1 MKKYLFWLHYHVT
14 SINLIASFAF
24 NFSQKEFIRF
34 NEEINTPIKI
44 NFLILI
50 AHVINVSAI
59 ISSQMAPST
68 KTSKIQVI
76 KGYQVTKRISIKTS
90 RNFFILMTSSGNK
103 YQLDYRFIDGFYTK
117 TLKVFVRSSFSNKQK
132 K

>member
-76 KGYQVTKRISIKTS
+76 KG
-90 RNFFILMTSSGNK
+90 LSSNRK
-103 YQLDYRFIDGFYTK
+103 NQY
-117 TLKVFVRSSFSNKQK
+117 
-132 K
+132 